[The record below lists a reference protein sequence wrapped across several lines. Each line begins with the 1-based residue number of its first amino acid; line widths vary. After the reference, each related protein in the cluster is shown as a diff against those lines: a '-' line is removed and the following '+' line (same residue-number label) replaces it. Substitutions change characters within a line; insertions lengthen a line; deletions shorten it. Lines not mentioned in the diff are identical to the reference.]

1 MCGAAAAS
9 RPPPRHRRGLR
20 VTTQTTLDAATPS
33 PRESPSNHRRA
44 VAATTSV
51 RESAVPHVL
60 TPRAHA
66 AYDGWIQEL
75 CADAEEAAAERD
87 RLKAKLAKLKE
98 EHKRKMMIKILS
110 RMSNMTYY
118 QAWSAWYNG
127 TIKINQLSA
136 DEELKMLLREV
147 AAAKE
152 QAEKLEA
159 EAQARADEAAAQAM
173 GAATDKQRNLC
184 KKIFTR
190 MIQGKTRVF
199 WQHWDMQTFGKK
211 RMQAV
216 MKKVL
221 KRLLKGQLHK
231 GYQQWKYVATKWD
244 LVQKI
249 ALKDRL
255 IKELEDLERKAKAFE
270 KECESRQEAAMQAAL
285 NRATGEQ
292 KELLI
297 KILAKMTGNMS
308 VFAFKIWA
316 EKVRKFNE
324 STTLTTKIL
333 YRMINMKKSLGFKK
347 WFEVCMGDAQDK
359 FKLKEELLMGQR
371 DQLLAVLRARAEQLE
386 KLQAEAAELL
396 EASQRNAADTCDADL
411 DALRGQR
418 HGHPRQEGARRG
430 ARHRHRDASAPV
442 RGPGH
447 PAMASPPLCVSWLGF
462 GGRQW
467 RVVTKQIPCRAIPN
481 RRIQEPEALQLQILE
496 VAGPEPGLAD
506 DVSRPAIEVAAVGAL
521 DLHGRRPDLLL
532 GETRIRLREDV
543 LPEDELAA
551 GSQHALDLRDRPR
564 RVDDAA
570 ERQRADDGVAR
581 L

>member
-1 MCGAAAAS
+1 M
-9 RPPPRHRRGLR
+9 
-20 VTTQTTLDAATPS
+20 TTQTTLDATTPP

-396 EASQRNAADTCDADL
+396 EASQRNAADTSSVMQISTRFADNVMVILDKKALDEELGIDTDNAGAQYADL
-411 DALRGQR
+411 D
-418 HGHPRQEGARRG
+418 
-430 ARHRHRDASAPV
+430 
-442 RGPGH
+442 
-447 PAMASPPLCVSWLGF
+447 
-462 GGRQW
+462 
-467 RVVTKQIPCRAIPN
+467 I
-481 RRIQEPEALQLQILE
+481 
-496 VAGPEPGLAD
+496 
-506 DVSRPAIEVAAVGAL
+506 
-521 DLHGRRPDLLL
+521 
-532 GETRIRLREDV
+532 
-543 LPEDELAA
+543 
-551 GSQHALDLRDRPR
+551 
-564 RVDDAA
+564 
-570 ERQRADDGVAR
+570 
-581 L
+581 